1 MSAFLTSKKDLS
13 TIAFIWGQFFA
24 DSKKESFETVV
35 SNKDHAAR
43 LLEFNLDIESILFE
57 LLISDNL
64 DSLRAR
70 YSDCR
75 DKNRNDLIESWTSET
90 MEYENPKLG
99 KISNKEIEEIIGSY
113 TYQSCEFKGFKTSH
127 GFKICKMIIDK
138 INEVLPKEFQDKKE
152 GYAKTADRTYREDYG
167 VCMTDE
173 EYNEEYKEQSNYE
186 AWQEYDEQEQEYLSQ
201 DDDDAQEV
209 DTSVFM

>member
-13 TIAFIWGQFFA
+13 TIAYIWAQIFA
-24 DSKKESFETVV
+24 DSKKVSFENVV

-43 LLEFNLDIESILFE
+43 LLEFNINIENIIFE
-57 LLISDNL
+57 LLIDTNL

-75 DKNRNDLIESWTSET
+75 ELSRGKLIDYWTPET
-90 MEYENPKLG
+90 MEYQEPKLE
-99 KISNKEIEEIIGSY
+99 KISNKDIENIIGSY
-113 TYQSCEFKGFKTSH
+113 TYQSCEHEGFKTSY

-138 INEVLPKEFQDKKE
+138 INEVLPKEFQDEKE
-152 GYAKTADRTYREDYG
+152 GYALTSENFY
-167 VCMTDE
+167 
-173 EYNEEYKEQSNYE
+173 S
-186 AWQEYDEQEQEYLSQ
+186 

-209 DTSVFM
+209 DPSVFM

>member
-13 TIAFIWGQFFA
+13 TIAYVWARIFA
-24 DSKKESFETVV
+24 DSKKASFENVV

-75 DKNRNDLIESWTSET
+75 ELSRDKLIESWTSEK
-90 MEYENPKLG
+90 MEYEDPKLE
-99 KISNKEIEEIIGSY
+99 KISNKDIENIIGSY
-113 TYQSCEFKGFKTSH
+113 TYQSCEHEGFKTSY

-152 GYAKTADRTYREDYG
+152 GYAKTSDSFYREDYG
-167 VCMTDE
+167 VSMTDKQYKE
-173 EYNEEYKEQSNYE
+173 EQEYK

>member
-24 DSKKESFETVV
+24 DSKKESFEIVV

-90 MEYENPKLG
+90 MEYENPKLE
-99 KISNKEIEEIIGSY
+99 KISNKE
-113 TYQSCEFKGFKTSH
+113 
-127 GFKICKMIIDK
+127 
-138 INEVLPKEFQDKKE
+138 NL
-152 GYAKTADRTYREDYG
+152 
-167 VCMTDE
+167 
-173 EYNEEYKEQSNYE
+173 
-186 AWQEYDEQEQEYLSQ
+186 LS
-201 DDDDAQEV
+201 
-209 DTSVFM
+209 